1 MFYTEWVRKGCHWMA
16 SVSNAWRYE
25 FRNSAKIGLS
35 EGLLFGI
42 SMIPRWFANATRPQ
56 PFKAV
61 KISENAGTPVAGDKV
76 KVFVRNGLLF
86 PRFQA
91 EGENRPKYDDELPG
105 GSTRQKKLMEE
116 VDQLDGDVV
125 SVCYLESHCG
135 DEFEGQANTDL
146 GKKGFVEAACDV
158 RKSSKIFGSGIYCA
172 TKNPN
177 VKRRFYPFQ
186 NVGGGD
192 RIGTEKGFFIEEHCN
207 ETGEL
212 VARVAYSHFQ
222 SGLSTDKHGFFN
234 VRSCSKLRDLQAHEV
249 KDKMEEL
256 DKAEGVAKMW
266 FCAGDLN
273 ANRLDVFD
281 MYPEFDFDALTD
293 TQISAMMQA
302 VCPELYTSG
311 FDINNFDQD
320 AAKTLMQM
328 LRPDL
333 KSDEFKLQEDNFVE
347 SMQVIR
353 VGFDEDAICK
363 DSAGKKSIPRTILRE
378 IIRLEGPNGDFHDQI
393 PESIK
398 GQPGLLNPKTT
409 EVKHGFSAPGKGV
422 PGQLTAKEP
431 TQVDIAELNKDKSV
445 KLYKSAEAVDGAFG
459 NCRLIV
465 KKGPSSEYD
474 QYTDASDHL
483 GIIVESEPIAEPEK
497 RRASL

>member
-186 NVGGGD
+186 NVGGE
-192 RIGTEKGFFIEEHCN
+192 IASVQKKGFSSRSIAMK
-207 ETGEL
+207 L
-212 VARVAYSHFQ
+212 VSLSLVLPTRISSQDF
-222 SGLSTDKHGFFN
+222 LLTSTD
-234 VRSCSKLRDLQAHEV
+234 S
-249 KDKMEEL
+249 
-256 DKAEGVAKMW
+256 
-266 FCAGDLN
+266 
-273 ANRLDVFD
+273 
-281 MYPEFDFDALTD
+281 LT
-293 TQISAMMQA
+293 
-302 VCPELYTSG
+302 
-311 FDINNFDQD
+311 
-320 AAKTLMQM
+320 
-328 LRPDL
+328 
-333 KSDEFKLQEDNFVE
+333 SDPAQSF
-347 SMQVIR
+347 
-353 VGFDEDAICK
+353 AICRPMRSK
-363 DSAGKKSIPRTILRE
+363 TKWKSST
-378 IIRLEGPNGDFHDQI
+378 RLKALQ
-393 PESIK
+393 K
-398 GQPGLLNPKTT
+398 C
-409 EVKHGFSAPGKGV
+409 GFVLA
-422 PGQLTAKEP
+422 T
-431 TQVDIAELNKDKSV
+431 
-445 KLYKSAEAVDGAFG
+445 
-459 NCRLIV
+459 
-465 KKGPSSEYD
+465 
-474 QYTDASDHL
+474 
-483 GIIVESEPIAEPEK
+483 
-497 RRASL
+497 